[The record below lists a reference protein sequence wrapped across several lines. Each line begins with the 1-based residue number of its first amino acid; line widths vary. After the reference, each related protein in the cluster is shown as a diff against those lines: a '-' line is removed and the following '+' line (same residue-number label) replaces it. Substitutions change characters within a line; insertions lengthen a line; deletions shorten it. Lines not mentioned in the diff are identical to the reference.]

1 MPHFLTEGDLEN
13 LITQDIDTSFTG
25 WIESVIEMVEGYI
38 DDYTGQEYTTG
49 SVTQTRYYDGSGGDK
64 LLIDP
69 YSAIT
74 AVKILDSTGN
84 VERTLNST
92 DYFLYPLNSSGL
104 MNTLQ
109 LSPGGEI
116 TSFPD
121 RVRSV
126 QVEGTFGYVTVP
138 PAVKLAGAQ
147 MAAKIINEGLRGGQP
162 GSESLGSYSINYRMV
177 DETAETLG
185 IKDILNMYRRLEVA

>member
-1 MPHFLTEGDLEN
+1 MYLTEGMLEN
-13 LITQDIDTSFTG
+13 LITQDIDSSFSG
-25 WIESVIEMVEGYI
+25 WIDSVIEMVEGYI
-38 DDYTGQEYTTG
+38 DDYTGQEYSTG
-49 SVTQTRYYDGSGGDK
+49 AVTETRYYDGSGSDV
-64 LLIDP
+64 LFIDSF
-69 YSAIT
+69 SAIT
-74 AVKILDSTGN
+74 AVKILDSSGN

-92 DYFLYPLNSSGL
+92 DYYSYPLNLSAGQD
-104 MNTLQ
+104 TIQ
-109 LSPGGEI
+109 LSPGGELS
-116 TSFPD
+116 SFPN

-126 QVEGTFGYVTVP
+126 QVEGTFGYATVP
-138 PAVKLAGAQ
+138 PAVKLAAAQ